1 MLPLLVIVVRSVPS
15 LIPMFRV
22 LVPAVAMFTFW
33 STLSLPTLSAPPLE
47 LICIAPL
54 ASRST
59 EAVLVVDSARES
71 LMPMIVEPPSCR
83 FTPPV
88 PLRVKAPAL
97 VDHVAAAADV
107 TVSAPADV
115 ARVPASVRV
124 MSPSRNKSCHAAA
137 AEPKSYESSL
147 AGIRCPVGLHVVSQ
161 TGSVPSDVRTA
172 PAPPTPK
179 RESCVVDDA

>member
-1 MLPLLVIVVRSVPS
+1 
-15 LIPMFRV
+15 MFSV
-22 LVPAVAMFTFW
+22 LVPAVAILIVW
-33 STLSLPTLSAPPLE
+33 STLSLPILSAPPLE
-47 LICIAPL
+47 LICIAPV

-83 FTPPV
+83 FNPP
-88 PLRVKAPAL
+88 APF
-97 VDHVAAAADV
+97 
-107 TVSAPADV
+107 TVSAPAEV
-115 ARVPASVRV
+115 AKVPASVRV